1 VVVAP
6 DGKVVAGPLHEEHG
20 ILYADCD
27 PARSAAAKRTL
38 YVTGH
43 YGRPDIF
50 RLEVDR
56 ELRVPVEFG
65 AHRG

>member
-1 VVVAP
+1 
-6 DGKVVAGPLHEEHG
+6 
-20 ILYADCD
+20 
-27 PARSAAAKRTL
+27 
-38 YVTGH
+38 VTGH

>member
-1 VVVAP
+1 
-6 DGKVVAGPLHEEHG
+6 VAGPLHESHG

-27 PARSAAAKRTL
+27 PARAAAAKRTL
-38 YVTGH
+38 DVTGH

-56 ELRVPVEFG
+56 EARVPVEFG
-65 AHRG
+65 AHRA